1 MKFYEEF
8 GAKQLNILFITAD
21 QWRGDCLGVAGHPQ
35 LKTPH
40 LDALAADGC
49 YFKQHFAQAVPCGP
63 SRTCLYTGMYLN
75 NHRSLLNGTPLDARH
90 TNVALE
96 ARKAGYAPAL
106 FGYTDVGLDPRQFHP
121 GDTNTRNYEGVL
133 PGMDPVVHVDGLG
146 LPWLAFLKEKGY
158 ETPNRA
164 SKMMAPAGGH
174 DKNSAKGKTF
184 APAAFKAE
192 HSRSAFLVDE
202 AIRYLSVR
210 EQQSWF
216 VHLSFLSPH
225 PPYIA
230 PEPYNSQYKAED
242 MPLPTRRS
250 TLAEEAS
257 QHPWLKHYLYNQKG
271 DNYTAGANSADNP
284 TLSDLELRQTK
295 ATYLG
300 MMSEIDDQ
308 LGRLFQDLKQRGVY
322 EDTLIIFTS
331 DHGDLMGDHWMF
343 SKSSYY
349 EQAFHVPLIVR
360 HPKARQ
366 RGAVVEAFT
375 ESVDIMPTILESLQ
389 LSIPR
394 QCDGRS
400 LLPFLH
406 GDTPANW
413 RQEYHA
419 EFDLRCP
426 NRLGDAPPLGL
437 KIKQCGVN
445 IIRGERYKYVHFN
458 GLPAL
463 FFDLQEDPNEQQD
476 LSGDP
481 KYQSLILE
489 FTHKLLNWRMEH
501 DEPSLTH
508 LYLHSDGVVEH
519 LDEAV

>member
-1 MKFYEEF
+1 M
-8 GAKQLNILFITAD
+8 NILFITAD

-40 LDALAADGC
+40 LDTLAADGC

-75 NHRSLLNGTPLDARH
+75 NHRSLLNGTPLDSRH

-96 ARKAGYAPAL
+96 ARKVGYSPAL

-121 GDTNTRNYEGVL
+121 GDPNTRNYEGVL
-133 PGMDPVVHVDGLG
+133 PGMDPIAHVNGQG

-158 ETPNRA
+158 QVPESAND
-164 SKMMAPAGGH
+164 MLNPAAEDTH
-174 DKNSAKGKTF
+174 PDKGKTF
-184 APAAFKAE
+184 APARFKAE

-210 EQQSWF
+210 EKESWF
-216 VHLSFLSPH
+216 IHLSFLSPH
-225 PPYIA
+225 PPFIA
-230 PEPYNSQYKAED
+230 PEPYNSQYQAED
-242 MPLPTRRS
+242 MPLPVRRD
-250 TLAEEAS
+250 TMEEEAS

-271 DNYTAGANSADNP
+271 TPYTAGANPADVP
-284 TLSDLELRQTK
+284 KLSDLELRQTK

-308 LGRLFQDLKQRGVY
+308 LGRLFQHLKERQLY
-322 EDTLIIFTS
+322 DDTLIIFTS
-331 DHGDLMGDHWMF
+331 DHGDLMGEHWMF
-343 SKSSYY
+343 SKASYY

-360 HPKARQ
+360 HPKAEQ
-366 RGAVVEAFT
+366 RGAVVDAFT
-375 ESVDIMPTILESLQ
+375 ESVDIMPTILKSIDLP
-389 LSIPR
+389 IPR
-394 QCDGRS
+394 QCVGGS
-400 LLPFLH
+400 LLPFIH
-406 GDTPANW
+406 GKSPQNW
-413 RQEYHA
+413 REEYHA

-426 NRLGDAPPLGL
+426 DELGDAPPLGL
-437 KIKQCGVN
+437 KVKQCGAN
-445 IIRGERYKYVHFN
+445 IIRGKRYKYVHFS

-476 LSGDP
+476 LSKDP
-481 KYQSLILE
+481 NYQGLMLE
-489 FTHKLLNWRMEH
+489 YTHKLINWRMEH

-508 LYLHSDGVVEH
+508 LYLHDDGVVEIAQEEH
-519 LDEAV
+519 ADDVETLAKVI